1 MRVPVIPKVIHRIWF
16 GSNPM
21 PVEYEEWWKGWQRQL
36 PNYEFITWDDRHIRQ
51 LTSAPLIL
59 QADSMAKRA
68 DIARYEIMH
77 EFGGTYLDCDFMP
90 VNYFDFVAQ
99 GSDLVIC
106 HESEVPEIN
115 CSNGFFS
122 IRRGHPL
129 MQLAMDLVA
138 SGDARSP
145 EVIGATGPGFFG
157 RLVRP
162 VKHKRM
168 PSRAFYP
175 YYFNEPFSAIY
186 GRDLSQSYGI
196 HVWMNSWFNDDL
208 RLRKINSMI
217 VEGSLAEVERLWK
230 GMGPQLQEVAGN
242 IPTLISQLRQART
255 SMMEMAI
262 NSTLIS
268 QVERKAMPEFDLFQ
282 ACHVLF
288 SKEPGAVVWQIGAGD
303 GIACD
308 PLRPVLVN
316 FDPPALLVEAN
327 PSLSEE
333 LKVNYA
339 NNRNLHVVSLAVGP
353 SANDGGDAGP
363 GQTHLYALHPK
374 ILRAIGGTDAHVGMT
389 SRYSDSRTDLG
400 VACQD
405 EVTKGMLLRCMQL
418 ITVPLVDFAG
428 LMTIANGNQPDV
440 LVIDIAGV
448 EDELVIAALDAGLLP
463 RILRFNTRHM
473 SQEALDRVLQRL
485 HEPYELFA
493 FEGYSMAFRNDFL
506 INYCFELFVE
516 HGRPTLFG
524 KAMKIIAGLE

>member
-1 MRVPVIPKVIHRIWF
+1 MIPKVIHRIWF

-21 PVEYEEWWKGWQRQL
+21 PAEYEEWWKGWQRQL
-36 PNYEFITWDDRHIRQ
+36 PNYEFITWDDSHIAQ
-51 LTSAPLIL
+51 LASAPLIL

-106 HESEVPEIN
+106 HESEIPEIN

-129 MQLAMDLVA
+129 MRLAMDLVA
-138 SGDARSP
+138 AGDNRSP

-168 PSRAFYP
+168 PSLAFYP

-196 HVWMNSWFNDDL
+196 HVWMNSWFNDEL
-208 RLRKINSMI
+208 RLRKINSMMM
-217 VEGSLAEVERLWK
+217 EGSLAEVERLWG
-230 GMGPQLQEVAGN
+230 GMGPELRERAGN
-242 IPTLISQLRQART
+242 VPYLISQLRQTRT
-255 SMMEMAI
+255 NMMDLAI
-262 NSTLIS
+262 NSALIAK
-268 QVERKAMPEFDLFQ
+268 VNRDARPEFDLFQ
-282 ACHVLF
+282 ACHILF
-288 SKEPGAVVWQIGAGD
+288 SKEPAAVVWQIGAGD

-316 FDPPALLVEAN
+316 FDPPAMLVEAN
-327 PSLSEE
+327 PYLAEE
-333 LKVNYA
+333 LKANYA
-339 NNRNLHVVSLAVGP
+339 NNRNLHVVTLAVGP
-353 SANDGGDAGP
+353 TINDGGDAGS
-363 GQTHLYALHPK
+363 GQTHLYALHPTV
-374 ILRAIGGTDAHVGMT
+374 LRTIGGTDAHVGMT
-389 SRYSDSRTDLG
+389 SRFSDGRTDLG
-400 VACQD
+400 NACLE
-405 EVTKGMLLRCMQL
+405 EVTKSMMLRCLQL
-418 ITVPLVDFAG
+418 MTVPLVDFPG
-428 LMTIANGNQPDV
+428 LLTIANGNQPDV

-473 SQEALDRVLQRL
+473 SPEALERVRQRM
-485 HEPYELFA
+485 HEGYELFA
-493 FEGYSMAFRNDFL
+493 FEGYVMAFRNDFL

-516 HGRPTLFG
+516 HGLPTLFG